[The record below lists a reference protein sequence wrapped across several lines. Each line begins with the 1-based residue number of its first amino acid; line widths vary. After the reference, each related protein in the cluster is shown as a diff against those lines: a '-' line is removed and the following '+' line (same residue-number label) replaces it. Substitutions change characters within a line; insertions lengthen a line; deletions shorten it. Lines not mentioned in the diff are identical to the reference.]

1 MAAKIDKEV
10 EKIVDSCYEKAK
22 KIIREKRKILDEV
35 AKQLLE
41 KETLYEDEFKKLVNP
56 QV

>member
-1 MAAKIDKEV
+1 MILKKQLSWLE
-10 EKIVDSCYEKAK
+10 DSCYEKAK

-41 KETLYEDEFKKLVNP
+41 KETLYEEEFKKLVNP
-56 QV
+56 KV